1 MAASVTPSARILVYR
16 NQSSL
21 EEMEAKHSSETLKH
35 LEKQNECLI
44 DSYRAMS
51 HELHRLQV
59 EEQMLMRKLYEVM
72 SAEGLLGKEKNM
84 KQPSRENAAGNVESS
99 KES

>member
-1 MAASVTPSARILVYR
+1 
-16 NQSSL
+16 
-21 EEMEAKHSSETLKH
+21 MEAKHSSKTLKH

-44 DSYRAMS
+44 DSYRAIS

-59 EEQMLMRKLYEVM
+59 EEQMLMHKLYEVM

-84 KQPSRENAAGNVESS
+84 KQPPRENAAGNDESS